1 MLVRGSGRD
10 NPTTRRFCSARSG
23 GRSLRYPPDVT
34 LSRAMLLA
42 HQGGWDE
49 ILMVAVPVLVFG
61 VLLRAANRRAQRQ
74 RNGRDDLPPEGPADN
89 ASRRGPI

>member
-10 NPTTRRFCSARSG
+10 NPATRRFCSARPA

-34 LSRAMLLA
+34 SGLAILLA

-49 ILMVAVPVLVFG
+49 ILMVVVPVLVFG

-74 RNGRDDLPPEGPADN
+74 RDGQEAPPPEGPADH

>member
-1 MLVRGSGRD
+1 MTAGPALV
-10 NPTTRRFCSARSG
+10 
-23 GRSLRYPPDVT
+23 
-34 LSRAMLLA
+34 LA

-74 RNGRDDLPPEGPADN
+74 RDGQDAPPADGPTN
-89 ASRRGPI
+89 DAGRRGPI

>member
-1 MLVRGSGRD
+1 MTAGPALV
-10 NPTTRRFCSARSG
+10 
-23 GRSLRYPPDVT
+23 
-34 LSRAMLLA
+34 LA

-74 RNGRDDLPPEGPADN
+74 RDGQDAPTTDGPTNDAG
-89 ASRRGPI
+89 RRGPI